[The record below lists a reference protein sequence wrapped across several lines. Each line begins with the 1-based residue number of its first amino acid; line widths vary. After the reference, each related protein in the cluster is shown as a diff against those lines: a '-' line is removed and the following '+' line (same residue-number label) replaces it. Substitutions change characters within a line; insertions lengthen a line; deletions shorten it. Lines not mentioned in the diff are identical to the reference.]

1 MAQDAALQM
10 TKLVEDEERMITHA
24 AEVPVPCGSFLCPVG
39 RADRPV
45 HVQCDVL
52 QPFAVMHR
60 VNPLSRQIRKC
71 RAIII
76 HCQNLSL
83 KPPHLARGCCLFINS
98 PSAHNLAHHRI
109 ER

>member
-1 MAQDAALQM
+1 MQP
-10 TKLVEDEERMITHA
+10 KCPFHA
-24 AEVPVPCGSFLCPVG
+24 VPFLCPVG
-39 RADRPV
+39 RADRTV

-98 PSAHNLAHHRI
+98 PSAHNLGASPDRALNAPRH
-109 ER
+109 